1 MLDQKEISVLAVQ
14 IHRDTRNIEDAKEKL
29 MDITADGI
37 ISGDEEEDVHENMNY
52 FEQMRKTL

>member
-14 IHRDTRNIEDAKEKL
+14 IQRDTRNIEDAKEKL

-37 ISGDEEEDVHENMNY
+37 ISGDEEEDVNEIMNC
-52 FEQMRKTL
+52 FEQIKKIL